1 MSNMKALSKL
11 HWLYHRLRAMPLGEI
26 AGRVRAKAVEAA
38 VPLAKKGWEMFPL
51 GAVCESSLKLPVKE
65 SAPAVLREAVRADAV
80 RIMEGRLLLLGW
92 KEAQVNR
99 PPVWSRDGVHGVAIP
114 MTVKDYRHLEG
125 GADARCAWE
134 IARWSEMVRLAQDA
148 WLNGELVSLKTAQM
162 WMYDWIEK
170 NPVGQGI
177 HWTSPLEGALRLM
190 NFCWIDAL
198 TRACGDEQMIAE
210 QERIAQDFVP
220 MHAWWVWRKKSFGS
234 SANNHLMGELA
245 ALVMVTR
252 RWPSLAKR
260 LRDAESIWKM
270 LETEVLRQ
278 FAEDGG
284 NKEQGLHY
292 HLFAWEMAWQAG
304 RVVDGLRGPVL
315 ERLRDA
321 ARFFC
326 DLSMGGWDFGDS
338 DDAQIMPLTL
348 ERAHAELE
356 WRAWMLGE
364 AGGVSLRFWLG
375 DAPRF
380 EASVSRKWLRYSE
393 CGQAMWRDEAW
404 SVRVDG
410 SPLGFGPLAAHGHL
424 DALHASIWLQNL
436 PLVIDPGTGSYYG
449 NAALRAKLAAWEAH
463 NGPVPISGRET
474 PKRAGPFLWMNHHEV
489 PKLAVGGEKCS
500 VGLDGV
506 QRVVSVLEADR
517 SVCITDTLNDEIEHV
532 VTWQFSPDWAVEA
545 ISEHFFTL
553 RHVGGLTV
561 NLTVKGDGV
570 GSTEVVLNTVS
581 PRFAQVSDAAAV
593 RVRFTG
599 SLASTFSL

>member
-1 MSNMKALSKL
+1 MKVLSKL
-11 HWLYHRLRAMPLGEI
+11 NWLFHRLRAMPADEV
-26 AGRVRAKAVEAA
+26 AGRVRTKVVEAC
-38 VPLAKKGWEMFPL
+38 VPLARKGWEQFQL
-51 GAVCESSLKLPVKE
+51 GVVDAGSMSLPVKE
-65 SAPAVLREAVRADAV
+65 SAPAEVREAVRQDAA
-80 RIMEGRLLLLGW
+80 RILEGKWLLLGW
-92 KEAQVNR
+92 KEALVSD
-99 PPVWSRDGVHGVAIP
+99 PPVWSRDEVHGVAIP
-114 MTVKDYRHLEG
+114 MSVKDYRHLDG

-148 WLNGELVSLKTAQM
+148 WLNGEMASLQTAQR
-162 WMYDWIEK
+162 WMRDWISK

-198 TRACGDEQMIAE
+198 TRACGDAALIAE
-210 QERIAQDFVP
+210 QDRIAQDFVP

-245 ALVMVTR
+245 ALVMVTK

-304 RVVDGLRGPVL
+304 RVVNGLQGPVL
-315 ERLRDA
+315 ERLRGA

-338 DDAQIMPLTL
+338 DDAQITPLTMK
-348 ERAHAELE
+348 RDHAERE

-364 AGGVSLRFWLG
+364 AGGASLRFWLG
-375 DAPRF
+375 DAPKI
-380 EASVSRKWLRYSE
+380 EAGARRKWIAYAQ
-393 CGQAMWRDEAW
+393 CGQTIWRDDAW
-404 SVRVDG
+404 TVRVDA

-424 DALHASIWLQNL
+424 DALHASIWMQNV

-449 NAALRAKLAAWEAH
+449 NATLRRDLACWEAH
-463 NGPVPISGRET
+463 NGPVPVSGRES

-489 PKLAVGGEKCS
+489 PKLTVEGEKC
-500 VGLDGV
+500 VAGFEGAK
-506 QRVVSVLEADR
+506 RVVMVSSTDR
-517 SVCITDTLNDEIEHV
+517 SVCVTDEVGGVVEHI
-532 VTWQFSPDWAVEA
+532 VTWQLAPEWSVSAVSARE
-545 ISEHFFTL
+545 FDL
-553 RHVGGLTV
+553 RHVDGLTAKLSLSGEDV
-561 NLTVKGDGV
+561 R
-570 GSTEVVLNTVS
+570 SCEVVKKTVS
-581 PRFAQVSDAAAV
+581 PRFAQVVEAAAV
-593 RVRFTG
+593 RVVFT
-599 SLASTFSL
+599 SRLVSTFSL

>member
-1 MSNMKALSKL
+1 MNFLSKL
-11 HWLYHRLRAMPLGEI
+11 NWLFHRLRAMPADEI
-26 AGRVRAKAVEAA
+26 AGRVNAKIVDAC
-38 VPLAKKGWEMFPL
+38 VPLTRKSWEQFRL
-51 GAVCESSLKLPVKE
+51 GVVDDAMALPSRE
-65 SAPAVLREAVRADAV
+65 SAPAQVCDSVRRDAS
-80 RIMEGRLLLLGW
+80 RILEGTWLLLGW
-92 KEAQVNR
+92 KEARVSD
-99 PPVWSRDGVHGVAIP
+99 PPVWSRDEVHGVAIP
-114 MTVKDYRHLEG
+114 MSVKDYRHLDD

-148 WLNGELVSLKTAQM
+148 WLNGELNSLRVAQR
-162 WMYDWIEK
+162 WMRDWLEK

-198 TRACGDEQMIAE
+198 TRACGDAALIAE
-210 QERIAQDFVP
+210 QDRIAQDFVP

-252 RWPSLAKR
+252 RWPALGKR
-260 LRDAESIWKM
+260 LRDAESIWRM

-304 RVVDGLRGPVL
+304 RVVNGLRGSVL

-338 DDAQIMPLTL
+338 DDAQITPLTMK
-348 ERAHAELE
+348 RDHAERE

-364 AGGVSLRFWLG
+364 AGGASLSFWLG
-375 DAPRF
+375 DAPKI
-380 EASVSRKWLRYSE
+380 EAGARKKWIAYAE
-393 CGQAMWRDEAW
+393 CGQTIWREDAW
-404 SVRVDG
+404 TVRVDA

-424 DALHASIWLQNL
+424 DALHASIWMQNV

-449 NAALRAKLAAWEAH
+449 NASLRRDLAAWEAH
-463 NGPVPISGRET
+463 NGPVPVSGRES

-489 PKLAVGGEKCS
+489 PKVAVESEKCVAS
-500 VGLDGV
+500 FEGAKREVM
-506 QRVVSVLEADR
+506 VSGTDR
-517 SVCITDTLNDEIEHV
+517 SVCVTDEVGGVAEHV
-532 VTWQFSPDWAVEA
+532 VTWQLAPEWSVSAVSA
-545 ISEHFFTL
+545 SEFDL
-553 RHVGGLTV
+553 RHVDGLTAK
-561 NLTVKGDGV
+561 LSLSGDDV
-570 GSTEVVLNTVS
+570 RSCEVVKKTVS
-581 PRFAQVSDAAAV
+581 PRFAQVVEAAAV
-593 RVRFTG
+593 RVVFT
-599 SLASTFSL
+599 SRLVSTFSL

>member
-1 MSNMKALSKL
+1 
-11 HWLYHRLRAMPLGEI
+11 
-26 AGRVRAKAVEAA
+26 
-38 VPLAKKGWEMFPL
+38 
-51 GAVCESSLKLPVKE
+51 
-65 SAPAVLREAVRADAV
+65 
-80 RIMEGRLLLLGW
+80 
-92 KEAQVNR
+92 
-99 PPVWSRDGVHGVAIP
+99 VWSRDEVHGLAIP
-114 MTVKDYRHLEG
+114 MSVKDYRHLDG

-148 WLNGELVSLKTAQM
+148 WLNGELDSLRVAQR
-162 WMYDWIEK
+162 WMSDWLEK

-198 TRACGDEQMIAE
+198 TRACGDAALIAE
-210 QERIAQDFVP
+210 QDRIAQDFVP

-245 ALVMVTR
+245 ALVMVTK
-252 RWPSLAKR
+252 RWPALGKR
-260 LRDAESIWKM
+260 LRDAESIWRM

-304 RVVDGLRGPVL
+304 RVVNGLRGPVL
-315 ERLRDA
+315 ERLRGA

-338 DDAQIMPLTL
+338 DDAQITPLTMK
-348 ERAHAELE
+348 RDHAERE

-364 AGGVSLRFWLG
+364 AGGASLSFWLG
-375 DAPRF
+375 DAPKID
-380 EASVSRKWLRYSE
+380 AGARKNWITYAQ
-393 CGQAMWRDEAW
+393 CGQTMWRDEAW
-404 SVRVDG
+404 TLRVDA

-424 DALHASIWLQNL
+424 DALHASIWMQNV
-436 PLVIDPGTGSYYG
+436 PLIIDPGTGSYYG
-449 NAALRAKLAAWEAH
+449 NAALRRDLSAWEAH
-463 NGPVPISGRET
+463 NGPVPVSGRES

-500 VGLDGV
+500 VSLDGV
-506 QRVVSVLEADR
+506 QRVVTILEADK
-517 SVCITDTLNDEIEHV
+517 SVCITDTPSDEQEHI
-532 VTWQFSPDWAVEA
+532 VTWQFAPEWSVNAVSARE
-545 ISEHFFTL
+545 FDL
-553 RHVGGLTV
+553 RHVDGLTAKLSLNGEDV
-561 NLTVKGDGV
+561 R
-570 GSTEVVLNTVS
+570 SCEVVKKTVS
-581 PRFAQVSDAAAV
+581 PRFAQVVEAAAV
-593 RVRFTG
+593 CVRFTG